1 MCQDVVQYRYYRNM
15 IPGSTW
21 YVLCTWH
28 IQYIYIPPGI
38 VMFSCMY
45 AWSKASLTSS
55 LVCCSCCSCSPCS
68 CSCSCS
74 CSHSLLFFVAQGACV
89 LSTRR
94 HRAHP
99 VSVPILPPR
108 EILVQA
114 LWSQNHH
121 ETMQW
126 HVIVLVRCWLLALLF
141 FVLLRYDTWHTG
153 MNIISL
159 HSRIYTKDLL
169 CCSRCMCSSH
179 LSTGRHPAH
188 PVSALILHLT
198 AHVEKFCGLY
208 TTTPSFC
215 KGSRQRN
222 AMPSCGCCWPFRF

>member
-1 MCQDVVQYRYYRNM
+1 MSLSPFFPFPVSFLSSCVFSLIHSMYLGLRAYVVPVSYHISITSVR
-15 IPGSTW
+15 
-21 YVLCTWH
+21 WH
-28 IQYIYIPPGI
+28 GLACLIALRCKI
-38 VMFSCMY
+38 SCVV
-45 AWSKASLTSS
+45 S
-55 LVCCSCCSCSPCS
+55 LVRS
-68 CSCSCS
+68 
-74 CSHSLLFFVAQGACV
+74 SHYTV

-141 FVLLRYDTWHTG
+141 FVLLRYDTRHTG